1 MKIFH
6 LTSNSSALSGGSRQ
20 LIELGNGQLKMGHDV
35 YYGFRIKNGYPYI
48 GSITRECKENL
59 YFFRQPGDENKLFD
73 CIRQISPDIIHVHCK
88 AYKNFLHNRNIL
100 KLCPIIINVGHS
112 EKLTNNEIDIFKH
125 PNIKKIICVSKSISN
140 EIFSTIGEPYK
151 GKIATIYSATNLL
164 RFSPREQDNSLIQ
177 DLNLTKKIIIGAIGS
192 LYEYKGYQYLLNAVK
207 KFQYTKYA
215 DKISVI
221 IVGRSQTKHGFHIK
235 KLVEH
240 DDFLKKVVNFTDGQ
254 YDIPRYISI
263 FSFLVSSSNSHEGIS
278 GVIREAMAM
287 KIPVICTDVGGN
299 CEIAKHHKTAIL
311 IPPNNSESLY
321 DSTKFLIE
329 NLHSEHVKNMIA
341 NAYKEIHSR
350 YNLAK
355 KNDLVNSI
363 YKSCIKQR

>member
-6 LTSNSSALSGGSRQ
+6 LTSNSSAFSGGSRQ

-35 YYGFRIKNGYPYI
+35 YYGFRKNNGNPYI
-48 GSITRECKENL
+48 SSITRECKENL

-88 AYKNFLHNRNIL
+88 AYKNFLHNHKIL
-100 KLCPIIINVGHS
+100 ELCPVIINVGHS
-112 EKLTNNEIDIFKH
+112 EKLTNDEINIFKH

-140 EIFSTIGEPYK
+140 EIFLRINEPYK
-151 GKIATIYSATNLL
+151 GKITTIYSATNLS

-177 DLNLTKKIIIGAIGS
+177 DLNSSNKIIIGVIGS

-207 KFQYTKYA
+207 KFQYTKYE

-221 IVGRSQTKHGFHIK
+221 IVGRSQTKHGFHLE

-240 DDFLKKVVNFTDGQ
+240 DDYLNKVVNFTDGQ
-254 YDIPRYISI
+254 FDIPRYISI

-278 GVIREAMAM
+278 GVVREAMAM
-287 KIPVICTDVGGN
+287 KIPVICTDIGGN
-299 CEIAKHHKTAIL
+299 CEVAKHHKTAIL

-321 DSTKFLIE
+321 DSIKFLIE
-329 NLHSEHVKNMIA
+329 NLHSKHIKKMMA
-341 NAYKEIHSR
+341 NAYKEIRSR
-350 YNLAK
+350 FNCANK
-355 KNDLVNSI
+355 IDLVNSI
-363 YKSCIKQR
+363 YKSCVKQR